1 MSNKNAFSKTNQLK
15 VLAGAAFT
23 DFITKE
29 LRKLV
34 ETKIIKSVK
43 SNQSFRHKGYA
54 YEKAYKA
61 DFIIQ
66 TIDDK
71 FIVVRN
77 TTSYRQDRVKTS
89 FYDLQ
94 GINENAEFS
103 KDIIASVFI
112 VPDKELGKI
121 AKLKK
126 ALEDKEQYAPA
137 SHVLILSEFIIFL
150 EEYKY
155 DVEVRQ
161 VKEKA
166 TKTAKE
172 KGSLYGKRGNA
183 FEKELAEILS
193 SRSHLKACKSGH
205 LVKDS
210 LFYKTINQILKDK
223 GLAFDDVIRIN
234 ATNTVPLLRNGGN
247 PKTDLVLSFETFS
260 DLNFIE
266 TISLKN
272 TAKNRVSCHDYT
284 ADTFID
290 VLQCKDTRLAE
301 YLTLFQK
308 FPTYS
313 AFQENLAE
321 GYSKNE
327 FSQLMKKQQ
336 TFFIQWAL
344 RGMHDNKNLTRPA
357 LQISNYLL
365 ISNGVQSVFYK
376 MDNYIELI
384 KERFEHKFGV
394 PFSWTYP
401 SKQRGKRI
409 QLKMPVYF
417 K

>member
-1 MSNKNAFSKTNQLK
+1 MSNKNAFSSTNKLK
-15 VLAGAAFT
+15 ALAGAAFT

-29 LRKLV
+29 LSNLV
-34 ETKIIKSVK
+34 ETKIIKSVT
-43 SNQSFRHKGYA
+43 SNQNFRHKGYA
-54 YEKAYKA
+54 YEKQYKA

-77 TTSYRQDRVKTS
+77 STSYRQDRIKTS

-103 KDIIASVFI
+103 KDIIASVFV
-112 VPDKELGKI
+112 VPDKELDKI

-126 ALEDKEQYAPA
+126 AIEDKRQYAPA
-137 SHVLILSEFIIFL
+137 SHVLILSEFIVFL

-155 DVEVRQ
+155 EVEVRLEG
-161 VKEKA
+161 EKA

-183 FEKELAEILS
+183 FEKELAQILS
-193 SRSHLKACKSGH
+193 SRNNLKAYKLKHLSKKSIFH
-205 LVKDS
+205 K
-210 LFYKTINQILKDK
+210 IIRQILHDK
-223 GLAFDDVIRIN
+223 KMDIDNIIRID

-247 PKTDLVLSFETFS
+247 PKADLILSFDTFS
-260 DLNFIE
+260 DLNFTE

-272 TAKNRVSCHDYT
+272 TTKNRVSCHDYT
-284 ADTFID
+284 AKTFID
-290 VLQCKDTRLAE
+290 VLQCESTKLAE

-308 FPTYS
+308 FPSYS
-313 AFQENLAE
+313 AFKENLKE
-321 GYSKNE
+321 GSSEEE
-327 FSQLMKKQQ
+327 FSALLSEKQSI
-336 TFFIQWAL
+336 FIQWAL
-344 RGMHDNKNLTRPA
+344 RGMHDYKNLTRPDF
-357 LQISNYLL
+357 QISNYLL
-365 ISNGVQSVFYK
+365 ISNNDKFVFYK
-376 MDNYIELI
+376 MEDYITLI
-384 KERFEHKFGV
+384 KEKFEHKYGV

-409 QLKMPVYF
+409 QLKMPIFF